1 MELIIFS
8 RIREDLQ
15 SWQTRWAFLMACWS
29 QGMCGYLIAYTAVM
43 FFHTLWLDY
52 RICCHKTLRHQDSNV
67 LLFPFSS
74 LCMFYSVAL
83 FIFLKYFLFV
93 CISWQRPPCVF
104 FNCNLL
110 LVPLP
115 AILPKISHKC
125 ASRAS
130 VLHGVNRKSKMA
142 FHLPYSNLFSS
153 GIVLKYKNI
162 V

>member
-29 QGMCGYLIAYTAVM
+29 QGVCGYLIAYTAVM

-104 FNCNLL
+104 LTVIYFWSLCQLYYPRL
-110 LVPLP
+110 
-115 AILPKISHKC
+115 AT
-125 ASRAS
+125 S
-130 VLHGVNRKSKMA
+130 VLQGLQFFM
-142 FHLPYSNLFSS
+142 
-153 GIVLKYKNI
+153 VLTGNQK
-162 V
+162 